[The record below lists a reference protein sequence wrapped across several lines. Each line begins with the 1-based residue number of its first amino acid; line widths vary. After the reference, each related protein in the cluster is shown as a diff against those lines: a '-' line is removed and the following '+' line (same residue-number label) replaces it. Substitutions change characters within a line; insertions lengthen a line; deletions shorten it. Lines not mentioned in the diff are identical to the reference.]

1 MIRKK
6 DLLDAIDCLTAQ
18 IARQGERIYNLE
30 DEVFGSWQKAR
41 KITDEKRSKESK
53 KLQKAVKEVTKD
65 APKRGRGRP
74 RKNA

>member
-6 DLLDAIDCLTAQ
+6 DLLEAVDELTTQ
-18 IARQGERIYNLE
+18 VYYQGQLIRELQK
-30 DEVFGSWQKAR
+30 EVDTLKEGKKVLLSLDR
-41 KITDEKRSKESK
+41 KR
-53 KLQKAVKEVTKD
+53 LQKAAKGVAKD

>member
-6 DLLDAIDCLTAQ
+6 DLLDAVDCLTVQ
-18 IARQGERIYNLE
+18 IARQGQLIRELQR
-30 DEVFGSWQKAR
+30 EVDTLKEGKKAPLSLD
-41 KITDEKRSKESK
+41 KKR
-53 KLQKAVKEVTKD
+53 LQKAAKGVAKD

>member
-6 DLLDAIDCLTAQ
+6 DLMEAINELTTQ
-18 IARQGERIYNLE
+18 VYYQGQLVRELQKEVEALKGGKKAPLLE
-30 DEVFGSWQKAR
+30 K
-41 KITDEKRSKESK
+41 KR
-53 KLQKAVKEVTKD
+53 LQKALKEVTKD

>member
-6 DLLDAIDCLTAQ
+6 DLLDAVDCLTVQ
-18 IARQGERIYNLE
+18 IAKQGQLIRELQK
-30 DEVFGSWQKAR
+30 EVEAL
-41 KITDEKRSKESK
+41 KRGK
-53 KLQKAVKEVTKD
+53 KAVKEVTKD

>member
-6 DLLDAIDCLTAQ
+6 DLMEAINDLSAQVYYQNHLIRELQREVDTLKGGKKAPLSLD
-18 IARQGERIYNLE
+18 
-30 DEVFGSWQKAR
+30 K
-41 KITDEKRSKESK
+41 KR
-53 KLQKAVKEVTKD
+53 LQKAAKGVTKE

>member
-6 DLLDAIDCLTAQ
+6 DLMEAINELTTQ
-18 IARQGERIYNLE
+18 VYYQGQLVRELQKEVEALKGGKKAPLLE
-30 DEVFGSWQKAR
+30 K
-41 KITDEKRSKESK
+41 KR
-53 KLQKAVKEVTKD
+53 LQKAVKEVTKD

>member
-6 DLLDAIDCLTAQ
+6 DLMEAINELTTQ
-18 IARQGERIYNLE
+18 VYYQGQLVRELQKQVEVLKGGKKAPLLE
-30 DEVFGSWQKAR
+30 K
-41 KITDEKRSKESK
+41 KR
-53 KLQKAVKEVTKD
+53 LQKAVKETTKD

>member
-6 DLLDAIDCLTAQ
+6 DLMEAINELTTQVYYQCQLVRELQKEVEALKGGKK
-18 IARQGERIYNLE
+18 APLLE
-30 DEVFGSWQKAR
+30 K
-41 KITDEKRSKESK
+41 KR
-53 KLQKAVKEVTKD
+53 LQKAVKEVTKD